1 MCIHHFTRRQILTG
15 LSATAAYSCFPQ
27 SLMADDKNV
36 RRLAGSLDIAGFK
49 ARGAGTAMT
58 ISAQDKQTAFAIG
71 EDAFLADERLVAEF
85 ELNKDGQVAS
95 LNVVAGQI
103 LSVFKPVAGRQTAL
117 NTPNASASIRG
128 TGCFVDVDTDA
139 PNTYLCC
146 CYGEVAIENT
156 SSGEQQ
162 RLKNAY
168 HNARYITPEGI
179 FAKVPYQVPL
189 NHYDDQLVALEK
201 AVGRAPHWQLPDDKM
216 HFIAPEPIP
225 FNS

>member
-1 MCIHHFTRRQILTG
+1 MCIHHLTRRQILAG
-15 LSATAAYSCFPQ
+15 LSATAASSCFPQ
-27 SLMADDKNV
+27 IVLADDQAV

-49 ARGAGTAMT
+49 ARSDGAAMT
-58 ISAQDKQTAFAIG
+58 ISAQNKQTAFAIG
-71 EDAFLADERLVAEF
+71 EDAFLADDRLVAEF

-168 HNARYITPEGI
+168 HNARYITPDGI

-189 NHYDDQLVALEK
+189 NHYDDQLVALEN
-201 AVGRAPHWQLPDDKM
+201 AVGRTPHWQLPDDKM